1 MISVCNYSFLINQP
15 GIKRGRG
22 FISRKT
28 FHFAFT
34 HLVNGQYTV
43 FKYIMYEISVW
54 LAASRR
60 HDCSTV
66 LRRHQVNIL
75 FLLLYTCAFLQF
87 SSSLSICMARP
98 LYCSGDGHSDKYKH
112 TDSSDSIKL
121 YKLSVANIAK
131 DRI

>member
-54 LAASRR
+54 LTASRR

-66 LRRHQVNIL
+66 LRCHQVNIL

-87 SSSLSICMARP
+87 SSSLSILEYAWLDPYTAVVMVTVT
-98 LYCSGDGHSDKYKH
+98 S
-112 TDSSDSIKL
+112 TSIQTAVIVSNYTNYL
-121 YKLSVANIAK
+121 LQT
-131 DRI
+131 